1 MDTPTSLTIGS
12 ETTGVNTLNGDFVV
26 TPLVA
31 NDHITVT
38 AGGREISRLMLTNMS
53 GQTVVSVNDLGTS
66 GVIALGSLQDGLYIV
81 TVQAEGNTYYQK
93 IRKANK

>member
-1 MDTPTSLTIGS
+1 MNS
-12 ETTGVNTLNGDFVV
+12 ELAV

-31 NDHITVT
+31 NDHITVS
-38 AGGREISRLMLTNMS
+38 AGGRQINRLTLTNMG

-66 GVIALGSLQDGLYIV
+66 GVIALGALQDGLYIV